1 MDRLSKLRRDL
12 VKEFKVDMQKL
23 NRDYGKSDRDHA
35 LIDMCMTVMK
45 NSLQQIDNRTS
56 SRSTSVKNLH
66 IHSLESTFL
75 RNSKQDKVNVNN
87 RDARIE
93 AFHTERSSC
102 ECDSARIIKEMQG
115 NSSSILCKEHL
126 DISQTDGKERAR
138 MIRSNY
144 LDSSNNLS
152 TQISTARVTRVQS
165 ARRVVRSLE
174 RQPIRSTVNI
184 IHKVTIYRP
193 KRPISVPRSKTRLDL
208 YKPVKSPDSKY
219 RIPRNVR
226 INLLKALHKVKH
238 QEDKNL
244 LLIAFK
250 RWKRLPASFQNSKSS
265 ISIKRSS
272 PSPVRK
278 QFKKKTETQV
288 RIETLFDLVK
298 KGDIRGIKSITHK
311 LSLPVLNAR
320 DSLRNTAIYYS
331 ALSGNI
337 LILTHLWSLGAK
349 LNMRC
354 ESNNTELHAGFRSG
368 SIEGV
373 LFLLQK
379 GSDLDVFNDEDL
391 TPLDYANERM
401 KKILGIEDDITGKV
415 IPADIVIRKLSC
427 GKVHKI
433 KSSKKIKIQS
443 SQERSPSLKPAS
455 TVLSKM
461 CDYSPLYVS
470 EAKSGLHFRGQ
481 MKPSIS
487 LEASLIKYAE
497 IEDLKPEFKLFKSV
511 DIKKAGSKEY
521 LAVLSLQDDIDTPT
535 LKAQLSDLT
544 FSKLKNM

>member
-23 NRDYGKSDRDHA
+23 TRDYGKSDRDHA
-35 LIDMCMTVMK
+35 LIDMCLSVMK
-45 NSLQQIDNRTS
+45 NSLQQIDNRANF
-56 SRSTSVKNLH
+56 RSTSVRNLH
-66 IHSLESTFL
+66 SNSLETTFL
-75 RNSKQDKVNVNN
+75 RNSKQDKATSNT
-87 RDARIE
+87 RDPKIE

-102 ECDSARIIKEMQG
+102 ECDNARIMKEMHG

-126 DISQTDGKERAR
+126 DTSQTDGKERVR
-138 MIRSNY
+138 MIRNNY
-144 LDSSNNLS
+144 LDSSHNIS
-152 TQISTARVTRVQS
+152 TQISTARR
-165 ARRVVRSLE
+165 AIRSLE
-174 RQPIRSTVNI
+174 RQPIKNTSSNI
-184 IHKVTIYRP
+184 YKDTIYRP
-193 KRPISVPRSKTRLDL
+193 KRPISVPRSNTRLDL
-208 YKPVKSPDSKY
+208 YKPVRSPDSKY
-219 RIPRNVR
+219 KVPRNVR
-226 INLLKALHKVKH
+226 INLLKALHKVKR

-244 LLIAFK
+244 LLFAFK
-250 RWKRLPASFQNSKSS
+250 RWKKIPASFQHSKSS
-265 ISIKRSS
+265 ISLKRGS
-272 PSPVRK
+272 PSPLRK

-288 RIETLFDLVK
+288 LHETLLNLVK

-311 LSLPVLNAR
+311 LSLPILNAR

-331 ALSGNI
+331 AVSGNI

-354 ESNNTELHAGFRSG
+354 ESNNTELHAGFKSG
-368 SIEGV
+368 SIEVV

-379 GSDLDVFNDEDL
+379 GSDLNVFNDEDL

-401 KKILGIEDDITGKV
+401 RKILGIEDDIIGKI
-415 IPADIVIRKLSC
+415 IPTDIVIRKLSC
-427 GKVHKI
+427 GKVHKN
-433 KSSKKIKIQS
+433 KPSEKIKIQAS
-443 SQERSPSLKPAS
+443 KERSPSLKPAS
-455 TVLSKM
+455 SVLSKM
-461 CDYSPLYVS
+461 CDYSPLYIS

-481 MKPSIS
+481 KKPSIS

-535 LKAQLSDLT
+535 LKAQLSELT
-544 FSKLKNM
+544 FAKLKNM